1 MEIWRPCSVVW
12 LLVWAAVTSEAILI
26 PDPFSMWPVFFLWK
40 PVVIHVFVLMLLY
53 WELKWVL
60 PFFIEL

>member
-1 MEIWRPCSVVW
+1 MLCRLASGVGCCDI
-12 LLVWAAVTSEAILI
+12 EAILI
-26 PDPFSMWPVFFLWK
+26 PDPFSMWPIFFLRK

-60 PFFIEL
+60 PFFIEV